1 MIALT
6 GATGLL
12 GTFIAR
18 KLADEGFDLV
28 CTKRDGSKISF
39 DHPNIKWVEADIL
52 DPDALLVAFEN
63 VHTVIHAAALVS
75 FHKEDAERL
84 LKINVEGTANVVN
97 CCLERGVKRLVHV
110 SSVAA
115 LGRQKGITK
124 TITEDHK
131 WIDSPLNSD
140 YAESKYLAELEV
152 YRGHEEGLAIDIVN
166 PSLILSQADWDQSSA
181 QLFKYIWKQKP
192 FYTDSFLN
200 YVDVRDVA
208 EIVHTFLINEATN
221 ARFIANGG
229 TVPIK
234 EIFQKIA
241 VRFNRKPP
249 WIKLSPSIIYF
260 GAIAEGFLAWIRRQ
274 KPLVTVQSARSA
286 SDKFRYSNDKV
297 INQFKTQ
304 FRPLNETLDWCCK
317 YYLERATTN
326 NQKVQV

>member
-12 GTFIAR
+12 GTFIAS
-18 KLADEGFDLV
+18 KLVSEGFEIV
-28 CTKRDGSKISF
+28 CTKRQSSKVSF
-39 DHPNIKWVEADIL
+39 DHPNIKWVDADIL
-52 DPDALLVAFEN
+52 DPDALLLAFEG
-63 VHTVIHAAALVS
+63 VHTVIHAAAMVS
-75 FHKEDAERL
+75 FHKEDADQL
-84 LKINVEGTANVVN
+84 LRINVEGTANVIN
-97 CCLERGVKRLVHV
+97 CCLERGVKRLLHI

-115 LGRQKGITK
+115 LGRQKGMTK
-124 TITEDHK
+124 TIAEDNK

-152 YRGHEEGLAIDIVN
+152 YRGHEEGLAIDILN
-166 PSLILSQADWDQSSA
+166 PSLILSQADWNQSSA

-208 EIVHTFLINEATN
+208 DIVHTLLINEATN
-221 ARFIANGG
+221 TRFIANGG
-229 TVPIK
+229 TVHIK
-234 EIFQKIA
+234 ELFQKIA
-241 VRFNRKPP
+241 VRLDRRPP

-260 GAIAEGFLAWIRRQ
+260 GAMAEGFLAWIRRQ

-297 INQFKTQ
+297 IKRFGTQ
-304 FRPLNETLDWCCK
+304 FRPLDETLDWCCK
-317 YYLERATTN
+317 YYLERVTTN